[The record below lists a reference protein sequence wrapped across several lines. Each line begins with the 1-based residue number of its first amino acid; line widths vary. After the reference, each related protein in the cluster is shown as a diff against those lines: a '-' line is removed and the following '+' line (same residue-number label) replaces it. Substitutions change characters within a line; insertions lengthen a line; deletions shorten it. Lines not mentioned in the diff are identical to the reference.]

1 MYRHVIINL
10 LDKVHIFWEGHKNLK
25 LKIKAPILFDGK
37 FNKTFFQIF
46 VAFLY
51 RIYELYIQNSGKMI
65 LNITKPFFS
74 ITIAL

>member
-46 VAFLY
+46 VAFLEY
-51 RIYELYIQNSGKMI
+51 MNFIYKIAEKLY
-65 LNITKPFFS
+65 
-74 ITIAL
+74 